1 MKNYAAAG
9 GLALALAV
17 GMTTVADAQERVR
30 WRVHSAYA
38 QAMPIAGPTAWNIA
52 EDVGALTDGN
62 FDIRVFEPG
71 AIVAGTQYYDAV
83 SEGALDAAY
92 GSPGFNV
99 GKNSAYAFFAAVPFG
114 PGAGEMLAWLR
125 HGGGLELAQEFY
137 ARDNIHMLPCGI
149 LPPESGGW
157 FRKEIKTLED
167 LRGIKRRFLGLGA
180 KVMEEFGVST
190 QLLAP
195 GEIYQALELGTLDGA
210 EQSVPAIDRG
220 LGFYQIAKF
229 NYFPGWHQQ
238 STVQELLINKDSW
251 DKLSDS
257 QKRTVELTCESALV
271 QQFAD
276 GEAGQYEIMLQNE
289 ADGVTTMEWPQEML
303 DAFRTAWEKVL
314 DAETGANADSAKV
327 WESLAAFRE
336 NYKVW
341 GERAY
346 LK

>member
-1 MKNYAAAG
+1 MKQMIAMG
-9 GLALALAV
+9 GLAVAMTL
-17 GMTTVADAQERVR
+17 GMTQDADAQQRVR
-30 WRVHSAYA
+30 WRAHSSYP
-38 QAMPIAGPTAWNIA
+38 QAMPVAGATAFEIGQQVKQLSN
-52 EDVGALTDGN
+52 GQ

-71 AIVAGTQYYDAV
+71 ALVAGTQYYDAV
-83 SEGALDAAY
+83 SEGAIDAAY

-114 PGAGEMLAWLR
+114 PGAGEMLAWLK
-125 HGGGLELAQEFY
+125 HGGGLDLAQEMY

-157 FRKEIKTLED
+157 FRKEIKTLDD
-167 LRGIKRRFLGLGA
+167 LKGIKMRFLGLGA
-180 KVMEEFGVST
+180 KVMEQFGVST

-195 GEIYQALELGTLDGA
+195 GEIYQALELGTLDAA

-251 DKLSDS
+251 NKLDDAQRLMVEMACDS
-257 QKRTVELTCESALV
+257 ATVA
-271 QQFAD
+271 QFAD
-276 GEAGQYEIMLQNE
+276 GEAGQYSIMKKNE
-289 ADGVTTMEWPQEML
+289 EDGVAIKAWPQEML
-303 DAFRTAWEKVL
+303 DAFHTAWEKVIQQ
-314 DAETGANADSAKV
+314 ETQDNADSARV
-327 WESLAAFRE
+327 WESLTAFRDD
-336 NYKVW
+336 YKIW

>member
-1 MKNYAAAG
+1 MKRTIAMG
-9 GLALALAV
+9 GLALALAF
-17 GMTTVADAQERVR
+17 GITQAASAQERVR
-30 WRVHSAYA
+30 WRMHSAYP
-38 QAMPIAGPTAWNIA
+38 QAMPIAGATAFDIGK
-52 EDVGALTDGN
+52 EIKLLSDEK
-62 FDIRVFEPG
+62 FDIRVYEPG
-71 AIVAGTQYYDAV
+71 AIVAGTKYYDAV
-83 SEGALDAAY
+83 SEGAIDAAY

-125 HGGGLELAQEFY
+125 HGGGLDLAQKMY
-137 ARDNIHMLPCGI
+137 AKDNIHMLPCGI

-157 FRKEIKTLED
+157 FRKEIKTLDD
-167 LRGIKRRFLGLGA
+167 LRGLKMRFLGLGA
-180 KVMEEFGVST
+180 KVMEQFGVST

-238 STVQELLINKDSW
+238 STVQELLINQDRW
-251 DKLSDS
+251 NKLGDA
-257 QKRTVELTCESALV
+257 QKLMVEMACDRATVAQL
-271 QQFAD
+271 AD
-276 GEAGQYEIMLQNE
+276 GEAGQYEIMKKNE
-289 ADGVTTMEWPQEML
+289 ADGVAIKVWPQEML
-303 DAFRTAWEKVL
+303 DAFHVAWEKVIKE
-314 DAETGANADSAKV
+314 ETAQNPDSAQV
-327 WESLAAFRE
+327 WESLTAFRD

>member
-1 MKNYAAAG
+1 MKNFAAAS

-17 GMTTVADAQERVR
+17 GVTTVADAQERVR

-52 EDVGALTDGN
+52 EDVGTLTDGN

-83 SEGALDAAY
+83 SEGAVDAAY

-167 LRGIKRRFLGLGA
+167 LRGIKMRFLGLGA

-195 GEIYQALELGTLDGA
+195 GEVYQALELGTLDGA
-210 EQSVPAIDRG
+210 EQSVPSIDRG

-276 GEAGQYEIMLQNE
+276 GEAGQYEIMQQNE
-289 ADGVTTMEWPQEML
+289 ADGVATMEWPQEML

-314 DAETGANADSAKV
+314 DAETGANADSARV

>member
-1 MKNYAAAG
+1 MKNFAAAG

-52 EDVGALTDGN
+52 EDVGTLTDGN

-83 SEGALDAAY
+83 SEGAVDAAY

-167 LRGIKRRFLGLGA
+167 LRGIKMRFLGLGA

-195 GEIYQALELGTLDGA
+195 GEVYQALELGTLDGA
-210 EQSVPAIDRG
+210 EQSVPSIDRG

-276 GEAGQYEIMLQNE
+276 GEAGQYEIMQQNE
-289 ADGVTTMEWPQEML
+289 ADGVATMEWPQEML

-314 DAETGANADSAKV
+314 DAETGANADSARV

>member
-1 MKNYAAAG
+1 MKTITAIG
-9 GLALALAV
+9 GLAAALAL
-17 GMTTVADAQERVR
+17 GMASMADAQDRVR
-30 WRVHSAYA
+30 WRMHSAYA
-38 QAMPIAGPTAWNIA
+38 HAMPIAGATAFQIG
-52 EDVGALTDGN
+52 EDVGLISGGN

-71 AIVAGTQYYDAV
+71 ALVAGTQYYDAV
-83 SEGALDAAY
+83 SEGAMDAAY

-99 GKNSAYAFFAAVPFG
+99 GKNSGYAFFAAVPFG
-114 PGAGEMLAWLR
+114 PSAGEMLAWLR
-125 HGGGLELAQEFY
+125 HGGGLELAQEMY
-137 ARDNIHMLPCGI
+137 ARDNIHMIPCGI

-157 FRKEIKTLED
+157 FRKEINTLED
-167 LRGIKRRFLGLGA
+167 LRGIKMRFLGLGA
-180 KVMEEFGVST
+180 KVMEQFGVST

-238 STVQELLINKDSW
+238 STVQELLINLDSW
-251 DKLSDS
+251 NRLDDAQREMLNLACD
-257 QKRTVELTCESALV
+257 RALV
-271 QQFAD
+271 AQFAD
-276 GEAGQYEIMLQNE
+276 GEAGQYEIMKQNE
-289 ADGVTTMEWPQEML
+289 ADGVTIKMWPPEMIE
-303 DAFRTAWEKVL
+303 AFRGAWETVL
-314 DAETGANADSAKV
+314 AEEIAQNPDSARI

-336 NYKVW
+336 NYQVW

>member
-1 MKNYAAAG
+1 MKNFAAVG

-52 EDVGALTDGN
+52 EDVETLTDGN

-83 SEGALDAAY
+83 SEGAVDAAY

-167 LRGIKRRFLGLGA
+167 LRGIKMRFLGLGA

-195 GEIYQALELGTLDGA
+195 GEVYQALELGTLDGA
-210 EQSVPAIDRG
+210 EQSVPSIDRG

-276 GEAGQYEIMLQNE
+276 GEAGQYEIMQQNE
-289 ADGVTTMEWPQEML
+289 ADGVATMEWPQEML

-314 DAETGANADSAKV
+314 DAETGANADSARV